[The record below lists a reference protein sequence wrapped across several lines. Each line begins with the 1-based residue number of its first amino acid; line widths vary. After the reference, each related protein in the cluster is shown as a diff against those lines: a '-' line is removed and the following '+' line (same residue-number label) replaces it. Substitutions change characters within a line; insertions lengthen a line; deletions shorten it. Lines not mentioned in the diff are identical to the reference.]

1 MKPKE
6 TQSQEDIL
14 EQMKAAWQ
22 EQCRRAD
29 QMPWLSD
36 ETLEQLYAKYSKEH
50 GEVPPPTGLH
60 HPTWAQMLTVLIGLG
75 AMVYSV
81 VLCHRMWDDIY
92 MRLLLCGV
100 AAASLFIIVQSLF
113 PDTSPLF
120 RLYCREHLGT
130 ASASLPTPR
139 TGYALRRLL
148 PYGLASLV
156 ILLIASRLPL
166 GDGYYI
172 TMEHPDR
179 LWAAYNVNFMIT
191 NIG

>member
-60 HPTWAQMLTVLIGLG
+60 HPTWAQMLTALIGLG
-75 AMVYSV
+75 TMVYSV

-120 RLYCREHLGT
+120 RLFCREHLGT

-148 PYGLASLV
+148 PYGLVSLV

>member
-60 HPTWAQMLTVLIGLG
+60 HPTWAQMLTALIGLG

-130 ASASLPTPR
+130 ASAFLPTPR

-191 NIG
+191 NLG

>member
-60 HPTWAQMLTVLIGLG
+60 HPTWAQMLTALIGLG
-75 AMVYSV
+75 TIVYGV

-148 PYGLASLV
+148 PYGLVSLV

>member
-60 HPTWAQMLTVLIGLG
+60 HPTWAQMLTALIGLG

-100 AAASLFIIVQSLF
+100 AAASLFIIVQSLI
-113 PDTSPLF
+113 PDTSLLF

-148 PYGLASLV
+148 PYGLVSLV

>member
-60 HPTWAQMLTVLIGLG
+60 HPSWAQMLTALIGLG
-75 AMVYSV
+75 AMVYGV

-148 PYGLASLV
+148 PYGLVSLV

>member
-60 HPTWAQMLTVLIGLG
+60 HPTWAQMLTALIGLG
-75 AMVYSV
+75 TMVYGV

-120 RLYCREHLGT
+120 RLFCREHLGT

>member
-60 HPTWAQMLTVLIGLG
+60 HPT
-75 AMVYSV
+75 
-81 VLCHRMWDDIY
+81 
-92 MRLLLCGV
+92 
-100 AAASLFIIVQSLF
+100 
-113 PDTSPLF
+113 
-120 RLYCREHLGT
+120 
-130 ASASLPTPR
+130 
-139 TGYALRRLL
+139 
-148 PYGLASLV
+148 
-156 ILLIASRLPL
+156 
-166 GDGYYI
+166 
-172 TMEHPDR
+172 
-179 LWAAYNVNFMIT
+179 
-191 NIG
+191 

>member
-60 HPTWAQMLTVLIGLG
+60 HPTWAQMLTALIGLG
-75 AMVYSV
+75 TMVYGV

-148 PYGLASLV
+148 PYGLVSLV

>member
-60 HPTWAQMLTVLIGLG
+60 HPTWAQMLTALIGLG

-113 PDTSPLF
+113 PARTPYRRDV
-120 RLYCREHLGT
+120 
-130 ASASLPTPR
+130 ASASA
-139 TGYALRRLL
+139 AL
-148 PYGLASLV
+148 LAELGHGEIRAAERSGVVVVRISNCHSGILV
-156 ILLIASRLPL
+156 IGRREIRDL
-166 GDGYYI
+166 GVADAGGAVAAI
-172 TMEHPDR
+172 RHDR
-179 LWAAYNVNFMIT
+179 VVVGLS
-191 NIG
+191 

>member
-60 HPTWAQMLTVLIGLG
+60 HPTWAQMLTALIGLG
-75 AMVYSV
+75 TIVYGV

-120 RLYCREHLGT
+120 RLFCREHLGT

>member
-60 HPTWAQMLTVLIGLG
+60 HPSWAQMLTALIGLG
-75 AMVYSV
+75 TMVYSV

-120 RLYCREHLGT
+120 RLFCREHLGT